1 MKKLYFIIS
10 LLFFSCSEN
19 KVSIDIPTLSK
30 YNIIS
35 DYSDVADTLNVYL
48 NSTLGVRLEVSD
60 IQRKKSI
67 ILVEKSDLNKDFISI
82 NYKDSLITISANNK
96 KNLYYATYDFIE
108 KFLNVNWLST
118 DFTYYSDLKSINFPN
133 NYSYYYEPYP
143 CKQFNTATL

>member
-82 NYKDSLITISANNK
+82 SYKDSLITISANNK
-96 KNLYYATYDFIE
+96 RNLYKINKFSE
-108 KFLNVNWLST
+108 KLLI
-118 DFTYYSDLKSINFPN
+118 L
-133 NYSYYYEPYP
+133 
-143 CKQFNTATL
+143 L

>member
-48 NSTLGVRLEVSD
+48 NKAVGISLEISD
-60 IQRKKSI
+60 KQKKRSI
-67 ILVEKSDLNKDFISI
+67 ILVEKTDLNKDFISI
-82 NYKDSLITISANNK
+82 DYKDSLITISANNK
-96 KNLYYATYDFIE
+96 RNLY
-108 KFLNVNWLST
+108 LS
-118 DFTYYSDLKSINFPN
+118 LIHI
-133 NYSYYYEPYP
+133 
-143 CKQFNTATL
+143 

>member
-48 NSTLGVRLEVSD
+48 DKTLGLTLEISVP
-60 IQRKKSI
+60 IYLI
-67 ILVEKSDLNKDFISI
+67 PLVYPPLLVYMVTPF
-82 NYKDSLITISANNK
+82 
-96 KNLYYATYDFIE
+96 
-108 KFLNVNWLST
+108 
-118 DFTYYSDLKSINFPN
+118 
-133 NYSYYYEPYP
+133 SY
-143 CKQFNTATL
+143 